1 MIDYITIQEM
11 CGRRAQIVIEDL
23 IEQAEE
29 QAEEQINRLNQVEE
43 EFG

>member
-1 MIDYITIQEM
+1 MIDYITLQEM
-11 CGRRAQIVIEDL
+11 CGRYSKSIIEDL
-23 IEQAEE
+23 IE